1 MSTQDKTPQL
11 PMPDAFTGEEFTPRS
26 RNHYEEND
34 GKPHAPPVQ
43 FRRPSVRERV
53 ENLLNRGTDVMAY
66 YVGTE
71 GLEMEIPDDE
81 DAELTTSEAN
91 YLDALSAQLA
101 EAAPL
106 PDDGLPGSPL
116 PQTSPTPAPEAV
128 AGVPAA
134 PAPASAPAPSGTV
147 PSR

>member
-1 MSTQDKTPQL
+1 MSKLTKTAQGE
-11 PMPDAFTGEEFTPRS
+11 MTDAFTGETFTAIA
-26 RNHYEEND
+26 RNHYEEPD
-34 GKPHAPPVQ
+34 PVPFAPAVT

-53 ENLLNRGTDVMAY
+53 ENLLNRGIDPLAQ

-71 GLEMEIPDDE
+71 GVDLDIPDDPE
-81 DAELTTSEAN
+81 AELTASERN
-91 YLDALSAQLA
+91 YMDALSAQLA

-116 PQTSPTPAPEAV
+116 PQTSPTPAPGAV
-128 AGVPAA
+128 EGVP
-134 PAPASAPAPSGTV
+134 PAPSPAPAPAPSGTV